1 MVSIIIPVY
10 NVKKQYLDECI
21 NSVLGQDYTDI
32 EVLLVDDGALG
43 DLPQTLDEYALT
55 DKRIRVI
62 HQENAGA
69 SAARNAGLGQMKGEY
84 VTFVDSDDS
93 IASQTIS
100 EAVYRADEANL
111 DILLWGS
118 YKCYGDRREKYMP
131 YSSDIRLFEG
141 ERKEELMLK
150 TMAGSLPFYKE
161 PATKYGSGSCCSK
174 LYRSDFLRENNL
186 LYPVG
191 VKRAEDVNF
200 NIRCF
205 DAASRIGYLDRY
217 FYYYRQHEESATYQY
232 REGGYQIFSDALLG
246 LREFLDE
253 TDKPELFYQ
262 IYYQRCIFFLL
273 ESMDMD
279 YLNPQNKKPLFKRM
293 AEFRKVMNQNP
304 YSEAAELINMKY
316 MSLMKRIPV
325 ILIRFRLV
333 GLLWIFYS
341 LYRRIS

>member
-21 NSVLGQDYTDI
+21 NSVLGQDYADI
-32 EVLLVDDGALG
+32 EVLLVDDGAVG
-43 DLPQTLDEYALT
+43 ELPDILEEYALL
-55 DKRIRVI
+55 DKRVRVL

-69 SAARNAGLGQMKGEY
+69 AAARNTGLLAMKGDY

-93 IASQTIS
+93 IAAQTIS
-100 EAVYRADEANL
+100 EGLSRLLEDNL

-118 YKCYGDRREKYMP
+118 YKCYGDRQEEYMP

-141 ERKEELMLK
+141 ERKTELMLK
-150 TMAGSLPFYKE
+150 TMAGSLPFYKA
-161 PATKYGSGSCCSK
+161 PATKYGAGSCCSK
-174 LYRSDFLRENNL
+174 LYKAEFLRKNNL

-205 DAASRIGYLDRY
+205 DAAERIGYLNRH

-232 REGGYQIFSDALLG
+232 RENGIQVFTDALLC
-246 LREFLDE
+246 LREFLDT
-253 TDKPELFYQ
+253 TDKPEIFYQ
-262 IYYQRCIFFLL
+262 IYYQRCIFFFL
-273 ESMDMD
+273 ESLDMD
-279 YLNPQNKKPLFKRM
+279 YLNPQNKKSFMQRLTELKD
-293 AEFRKVMNQNP
+293 AAGQSP
-304 YSEAAELINMKY
+304 YEEAARLVEGKY
-316 MSLMKRIPV
+316 MSIPKRIPV
-325 ILIRFRLV
+325 ILIRWKLM
-333 GLLWIFYS
+333 GLLCMFYS